1 MHNAHRLCGLTC
13 YADGSRGGQP
23 LTAVPYSEAS
33 NRQGEEIEE
42 LVAQPMTSV
51 TSQVMG
57 VHEVFE
63 PSAKVKRKHCWNTGD
78 EDANSNREYVEG
90 GI

>member
-1 MHNAHRLCGLTC
+1 
-13 YADGSRGGQP
+13 
-23 LTAVPYSEAS
+23 
-33 NRQGEEIEE
+33 
-42 LVAQPMTSV
+42 MTSV

-63 PSAKVKRKHCWNTGD
+63 SSAKVKRKYFWNTGD

-90 GI
+90 SI

>member
-1 MHNAHRLCGLTC
+1 MGDDKH
-13 YADGSRGGQP
+13 DFKKK
-23 LTAVPYSEAS
+23 AVSKK
-33 NRQGEEIEE
+33 
-42 LVAQPMTSV
+42 VAN
-51 TSQVMG
+51 VMG

>member
-1 MHNAHRLCGLTC
+1 MGDDKH
-13 YADGSRGGQP
+13 DFKKK
-23 LTAVPYSEAS
+23 AVSKK
-33 NRQGEEIEE
+33 
-42 LVAQPMTSV
+42 VANI
-51 TSQVMG
+51 MG

>member
-1 MHNAHRLCGLTC
+1 MGDDKH
-13 YADGSRGGQP
+13 DSKKK
-23 LTAVPYSEAS
+23 AVSKK
-33 NRQGEEIEE
+33 
-42 LVAQPMTSV
+42 VAN
-51 TSQVMG
+51 VMG

>member
-1 MHNAHRLCGLTC
+1 M
-13 YADGSRGGQP
+13 
-23 LTAVPYSEAS
+23 
-33 NRQGEEIEE
+33 I
-42 LVAQPMTSV
+42 SV

-57 VHEVFE
+57 IHEVFE

>member
-1 MHNAHRLCGLTC
+1 MGDDKH
-13 YADGSRGGQP
+13 DFKKK
-23 LTAVPYSEAS
+23 AVSKK
-33 NRQGEEIEE
+33 
-42 LVAQPMTSV
+42 VANF
-51 TSQVMG
+51 MG

-78 EDANSNREYVEG
+78 EDAKSNREYVEG